1 MYNKQIIYIM
11 GVSGSGKSTIGNM
24 LSKELGY
31 PFYDG
36 DDYHPKSNIEKM
48 SYGKPLND
56 DDRMGWLE
64 SLNRLAHDNMH
75 TGAVFVCSALKE
87 KYRAILKT
95 GLDTCCTFLFLEG
108 SFETISSRLKQRNN
122 HFMPKELLQSQFEAL
137 EVPENAITIS
147 ITNSPDKIVAL
158 AVQSLKN

>member
-1 MYNKQIIYIM
+1 MHNKQIIYIM
-11 GVSGSGKSTIGNM
+11 GVSGSGKSTIGTM

-48 SYGKPLND
+48 SRGEPLND

-64 SLNRLAHDNMH
+64 SLNRLAHNNID
-75 TGAVFVCSALKE
+75 TGAVIVCSALKE
-87 KYRAILKT
+87 KYRTTLKT
-95 GLDTCCTFLFLEG
+95 GLAKSCVFIYLEG
-108 SFETISSRLKQRNN
+108 SLKTISERLEKRID

-158 AVQSLKN
+158 ALESLKN